1 MSAERDSP
9 RFQGAPRLRGL
20 AMRSGWFARLFFA
33 VVGALAVAGLVT
45 GTACTRWGQ
54 PGPVTPTVAPL
65 PQIYVDP
72 VKGSDS
78 SGNGSQSK
86 PYKTLTKAIAVFVAA
101 KAVTSQFVIN
111 LDPGSYTA
119 ANGEIFPIVIPKT
132 VTIKGTNYGHGEQ
145 AGTFI
150 DGAGEDVIF
159 EKLVHASPHTAYAT
173 LEVLPPAIVGFS
185 NIYVGAAKFSPPGSN
200 SFYATL
206 DAIGTASASDLDLW
220 RGILGEREK
229 SRWDSRRGRDGSA
242 ARRGLIHG
250 NDFGIGA
257 LTVPLPTAS
266 PYAAGPSIVLAHGD
280 VDSTIAAKVFD
291 IITDG
296 SVSLN
301 VSGEKFAQAQYAF
314 SDSFSPVLPVP
325 VRGAVDFGGGVTQ
338 SPGENAFI
346 GARKTEI
353 DIVRRNETV
362 SALDDI
368 WNPNEQGA
376 NRNGSYSHKIIF
388 DNASP
393 SGKNVA
399 IVHSATGSTVT
410 VGPALVPTPSPST
423 SPSTP
428 PTETPT
434 PK

>member
-1 MSAERDSP
+1 
-9 RFQGAPRLRGL
+9 
-20 AMRSGWFARLFFA
+20 MRSGWFARLFFA

-206 DAIGTASASDLDLW
+206 DAIGTASASDSTFGVAFSANVKNLD
-220 RGILGEREK
+220 GILVAGGTL
-229 SRWDSRRGRDGSA
+229 SCTSC
-242 ARRGLIHG
+242 LIHG

-393 SGKNVA
+393 SGKNVT

>member
-1 MSAERDSP
+1 
-9 RFQGAPRLRGL
+9 
-20 AMRSGWFARLFFA
+20 MRSGWFARLFFA

-206 DAIGTASASDLDLW
+206 DAIGTASASDSTFGVAFSANVKNLD
-220 RGILGEREK
+220 GILVAGGTL
-229 SRWDSRRGRDGSA
+229 SCTSC
-242 ARRGLIHG
+242 LIHG

-257 LTVPLPTAS
+257 LTVPLPTVS

-393 SGKNVA
+393 SGKNVT

>member
-206 DAIGTASASDLDLW
+206 DAIGTASASDSTFGVAFSANVKNLD
-220 RGILGEREK
+220 GILVAGGTL
-229 SRWDSRRGRDGSA
+229 SCTSC
-242 ARRGLIHG
+242 LIHG